1 MDKTVAVKW
10 MQGFAQR
17 VEAEKDHLSELDG
30 PIGDGDHGAN
40 LARGM
45 AAAIEAINHKVQQ
58 KCSRRSLWP

>member
-10 MQGFAQR
+10 MQDFDQK

-45 AAAIEAINHKVQQ
+45 AAAIEAINTTGTK
-58 KCSRRSLWP
+58 KCSRSF